1 MQEGWATGPCLH
13 HTRLPRP
20 PPNRPL
26 LHVQEQMPTLMSGA
40 GVPTNALD
48 VSFDGDHGEGPA
60 RAPGTTRGLP
70 AAHRGS
76 PAGQWGSATLPA
88 TLLSHLVRKTG
99 CRLRAS
105 MSSHASKITHQR
117 MDVQDEGAMETPPQ
131 PQQPTSRPRAG
142 TRQATLPTLRMLLQ
156 ALQADRVNGGT
167 RRVSLTRAG
176 AGPGARAPASLATI
190 S

>member
-1 MQEGWATGPCLH
+1 MQEGWANGPCLY
-13 HTRLPRP
+13 HTQASTPSSKQAFASR
-20 PPNRPL
+20 
-26 LHVQEQMPTLMSGA
+26 
-40 GVPTNALD
+40 
-48 VSFDGDHGEGPA
+48 A
-60 RAPGTTRGLP
+60 RANANPHVWGRGAHKCLGCELRRGSWCRSCQGTWNHEGLP

-117 MDVQDEGAMETPPQ
+117 KDVQDEGAMETSPQ
-131 PQQPTSRPRAG
+131 PQYPTSRPRAG
-142 TRQATLPTLRMLLQ
+142 TRQATLSTLSILLQ
-156 ALQADRVNGGT
+156 ALQADGVNRGT
-167 RRVSLTRAG
+167 SRVSLTRAG
-176 AGPGARAPASLATI
+176 AGPGARAPVSLATI